1 MIEIVDKRTGV
12 ISKIP
17 IPYVEGKITI
27 YKSEFDYIAN
37 TTTKNIDQN
46 FEIKDLKELLRE
58 RQKNKRKE
66 YMREYQR
73 KRRELKK
80 KENKNG

>member
-46 FEIKDLKELLRE
+46 FEIKDLKELLR
-58 RQKNKRKE
+58 
-66 YMREYQR
+66 
-73 KRRELKK
+73 
-80 KENKNG
+80 